1 MNKDDINNINDKLKY
16 SSPQEVLS
24 WAVSEIGC
32 DNIAFATSLGAED
45 QVLTHILRS
54 MKADVSIFTIDTG
67 CLYAESHD
75 LIQETE
81 SLYDFKY
88 EILTPESYAVE
99 EMINT
104 HGKDLFYKSLEL
116 RKLCCRLRK
125 IEPLKN
131 KLSSLDAW
139 ICGLRRDQSI
149 TRTNIEKV
157 QWDEVF
163 GIIKVNPLVDW
174 DEKKVWDYVKK
185 YKVPYHK
192 LHDRGYPSIGC
203 EPCTRAIK
211 PGEDVRAGRW
221 WWENKEQKE
230 CGLHQKMDTS
240 S

>member
-99 EMINT
+99 EMINIFLFFCILSFICKSKASPAIPEGSHLT
-104 HGKDLFYKSLEL
+104 LFSFAICNGKLFLTTA
-116 RKLCCRLRK
+116 
-125 IEPLKN
+125 KN
-131 KLSSLDAW
+131 IL
-139 ICGLRRDQSI
+139 
-149 TRTNIEKV
+149 
-157 QWDEVF
+157 
-163 GIIKVNPLVDW
+163 
-174 DEKKVWDYVKK
+174 
-185 YKVPYHK
+185 
-192 LHDRGYPSIGC
+192 
-203 EPCTRAIK
+203 
-211 PGEDVRAGRW
+211 
-221 WWENKEQKE
+221 
-230 CGLHQKMDTS
+230 
-240 S
+240 